1 VKYWT
6 LPLKKGMVMYLGH
19 WMQLLPARIES
30 MEEGGNSGKPK
41 VTIRLD
47 KVIVHPPGAG
57 AVPHTILREEISG

>member
-30 MEEGGNSGKPK
+30 MEEGGNNGKPK

-57 AVPHTILREEISG
+57 AVPHTIPREEISG